1 MTALI
6 LKVFLANGLAAH
18 LLRGVL
24 GFPLLFWAIAHA
36 SGDPAVAL
44 AAGVA
49 ALIAL
54 RGCPMCWLLGFC
66 FVSYR
71 KTP

>member
-1 MTALI
+1 MTTLI
-6 LKVFLANGLAAH
+6 LKVFLANGLAAQ

-24 GFPLLFWAIAHA
+24 GFPLLAWAIAHA
-36 SGDPAVAL
+36 SGDPWFAL

-66 FVSYR
+66 FIPYR
-71 KTP
+71 KT